1 MILEKYRKMLPP
13 YWYENRVAEYH
24 FEGAATPVD
33 HYSEK
38 RDELNQQLFPLSAT
52 WGLDYWDWIYF
63 GKKQSS
69 NLTQRRKNIQQQ
81 HWAYLGFA
89 PEVLRAIGIASSEGK
104 KVEMIEDFPNK
115 LIRYVYPIE
124 DQFDIRHAMSSV
136 EKIRPVHCNGVGLEP
151 TTGTVMELMS
161 KVVVGLKRYHMVK
174 EFRVGM
180 TPIKQ
185 SKEVVI

>member
-1 MILEKYRKMLPP
+1 MILEKYRRELPP

-24 FEGAATPVD
+24 FEGATTPVE
-33 HYSEK
+33 HYAEK
-38 RDELNQQLFPLSAT
+38 RDDLRKQLFPLSAT

-69 NLTQRRKNIQQQ
+69 GLEQRRKNIQQQ

-89 PEVLRAIGIASSEGK
+89 PEVLRAIGFASSESK
-104 KVEMIEDFPNK
+104 RVEMIEDCSHK
-115 LIRYVYPIE
+115 LIRYVYPME
-124 DQFDIRHAMSSV
+124 DRYDTQHTVTAV
-136 EKIRPVHCNGVGLEP
+136 ENIRPVHCNGVGLEP
-151 TTGTVMELMS
+151 TTGTIMEFVD
-161 KVVVGLKRYHMVK
+161 KVLVGLKRYHVVS

-185 SKEVVI
+185 LEEVVV

>member
-1 MILEKYRKMLPP
+1 MIPEKYRKMLPP

-24 FEGAATPVD
+24 FEGAATPVE
-33 HYSEK
+33 YYAEK
-38 RDELNQQLFPLSAT
+38 RNDLRQQLFPLSAT
-52 WGLDYWDWIYF
+52 WGLDYWDWTYF

-69 NLTQRRKNIQQQ
+69 SLEQRRKNIQQQ

-104 KVEMIEDFPNK
+104 RVEMIEDYPTK
-115 LIRYVYPIE
+115 LIRYVYPIH
-124 DQFDIRHAMSSV
+124 DRFDIRHAVTAV
-136 EKIRPVHCNGVGLEP
+136 EKIRPVHCNGVGVEP
-151 TTGTVMELMS
+151 TTDTIIELIDQ
-161 KVVVGLKRYHMVK
+161 VLIGLKRYHMVK

-185 SKEVVI
+185 MEEVVI